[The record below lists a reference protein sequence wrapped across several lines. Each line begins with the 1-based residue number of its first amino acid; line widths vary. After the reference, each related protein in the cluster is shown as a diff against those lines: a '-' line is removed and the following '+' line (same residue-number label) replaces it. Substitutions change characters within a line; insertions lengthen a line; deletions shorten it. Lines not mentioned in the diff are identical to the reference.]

1 MRFGKSSGR
10 SIALLLISFLF
21 LLGCASTGYI
31 SRRKAETRGEVVV
44 AEGEVVMDKKDIVG
58 TKKRA
63 LVEAQK
69 RAVEMVVGVYISGR
83 ILVEKAITVKDR
95 IISKTEGYID
105 SYKILSESQKGD
117 LYKVK
122 IKALVRI
129 TQINEDLGELGLL
142 EFSPIAGNPRIGIW
156 IEESIDG
163 KSQSGRVSSD
173 VVTQRLLDK
182 GYQVVGSS
190 GASQGLAKGDI
201 TGDLLKVFDADIL
214 IVGNAESQHFTEER
228 LGGFISYRAS
238 IRLKAIKSSNSE
250 VLLTLN
256 KKASG
261 VDVTKDMAG
270 LAALTNVA
278 RIAGDELASRLAEEW
293 NKRYSIRLEISGL
306 ESLNQLSDF
315 KKSIEKNPRVD
326 EISTRQFQPVAIL
339 DVYLTEGEKEEFIE
353 YLGKQ
358 SGIKVKS
365 MGSGVI
371 EIAF

>member
-1 MRFGKSSGR
+1 MRLDKSSGR
-10 SIALLLISFLF
+10 SISLLLISFLF

-44 AEGEVVMDKKDIVG
+44 AEGEVVMDKKDIIG

-69 RAVEMVVGVYISGR
+69 RAVEMVVGVYVSGR

-142 EFSPIAGNPRIGIW
+142 EFSPIAGNLRIGIW

-173 VVTQRLLDK
+173 VVTQHLLDK

-270 LAALTNVA
+270 LTALTNVA

-315 KKSIEKNPRVD
+315 KKSIEKNLKVD
-326 EISTRQFQPVAIL
+326 GISTRQFQPVAIL

>member
-10 SIALLLISFLF
+10 SISLLLISLLF
-21 LLGCASTGYI
+21 VWGCASTGYI

-44 AEGEVVMDKKDIVG
+44 AEGEVVMDKKDIIG

-69 RAVEMVVGVYISGR
+69 RAVEMVVGVYVSGR

-173 VVTQRLLDK
+173 VVTQHLLDK

-270 LAALTNVA
+270 LTALTNVA
-278 RIAGDELASRLAEEW
+278 RIAGDELASLLAEEW

-306 ESLNQLSDF
+306 ESLDQLSDF

-326 EISTRQFQPVAIL
+326 GISTRQFQPVAIL

-371 EIAF
+371 EIVF